1 MTRLTS
7 PSSTAV
13 IDVPDE
19 LAERYTAAGW
29 VAEKPK
35 TTRATAK
42 RDEK

>member
-1 MTRLTS
+1 MAKLTS

-19 LAERYTAAGW
+19 LVERYTAAGW

-35 TTRATAK
+35 AMRATAK